1 MSAITQAAS
10 VLLARDPKAAEVFVV
25 RRSEALRFFGSF
37 HAFPGGKVVP
47 EDEAVPIWSGG
58 TPSRDARLACAAR
71 ELFEETGVLLAR
83 RDDSFPDPR
92 SWEVE
97 RRRLL
102 DDTLHFGDFLSA
114 HGLRLHAEDFLLAGA
129 LVTPEF
135 SPVRFDTAFYVA
147 MLPPGQQ
154 ADVWPGE
161 LAAGFWTT
169 ADALLACWTRGECLV
184 SPPTVSLL
192 ELLRGRPATDLP
204 ALLAPVVR
212 ALEAGAIPPIYFAP
226 GVQMIPLK
234 TIGLPA
240 STYTNAYLVGS
251 QKLYL
256 LDPGAHEPR
265 EQERLFETINARL
278 ASGGW
283 GSRASGSAPGPVPG
297 GSHPPLAGVVLTH
310 HHPDH
315 VGAVAAVASRYRV
328 PVLAHLRT
336 AELLKGRVQ
345 VDDTLDEGDR
355 LDLGTA
361 PDGSGPW
368 HLEATHTPGHA
379 GGHLV
384 FYEPRYRLLFA
395 GDMVSMLSSVVIV
408 PPDGDLGVYLASL
421 RRLRDFDCRM
431 LLPGH
436 GAPSVRPRQ
445 VIDDALAHRAKR
457 EEQLLAALR
466 EGGPQRV
473 ADLAGQLYRDLAAE
487 LLPLAAL
494 QVWAG
499 LEKLQ
504 REGKAVRLGPVG
516 AREAE
521 DRSLWAAV

>member
-10 VLLARDPKAAEVFVV
+10 VLLARGPKAAEVFVV
-25 RRSEALRFFGSF
+25 RRAEALRFFGGF
-37 HAFPGGKVVP
+37 HAFPGGKVSENDEVP
-47 EDEAVPIWSGG
+47 LWSDG
-58 TPSRDARLACAAR
+58 TPGQDARVACAAR

-83 RDDSFPDPR
+83 CDGAFPDPR
-92 SWEVE
+92 PWEEE

-102 DDTLHFGDFLSA
+102 ADTLRFGDFLST
-114 HGLRLHAEDFLLAGA
+114 HRLRLHAEDFLLAGS

-147 MLPPGQQ
+147 TLPPGQH
-154 ADVWPGE
+154 ASVWPGE
-161 LAAGFWTT
+161 LDAGFWTT
-169 ADALLACWTRGECLV
+169 ADALLAGWTRGECLV

-192 ELLRGRPATDLP
+192 ELLRGRLATDLP

-251 QKLYL
+251 EKLYL

-265 EQERLFETINARL
+265 EQERLFETIDA
-278 ASGGW
+278 
-283 GSRASGSAPGPVPG
+283 
-297 GSHPPLAGVVLTH
+297 PLAGVVLTH

-315 VGAVAAVASRYRV
+315 VGAAAAVSSRYRL
-328 PVLAHLRT
+328 PVLAHPRT
-336 AELLKGRVQ
+336 VELLKGRVQ
-345 VDDTLDEGDR
+345 VDGTLDEDDR

-368 HLEATHTPGHA
+368 HLEATFTPGHA

-384 FYEPRYRLLFA
+384 FYEPHYRLLFA
-395 GDMVSMLSSVVIV
+395 GDMVSMLSSVVIA
-408 PPDGDLGVYLASL
+408 PPDGDLGLYLASL
-421 RRLRDFDCRM
+421 RRLRDIDCRM

-436 GAPSVRPRQ
+436 GAPTVRPKQ

-466 EGGPQRV
+466 EGGPQSV
-473 ADLAGQLYRDLAAE
+473 AGLASRLYRDLAAE

-504 REGKAVRLGPVG
+504 REGKAARVG
-516 AREAE
+516 TFKAEEAE
-521 DRSLWAAV
+521 DRHLWAAV